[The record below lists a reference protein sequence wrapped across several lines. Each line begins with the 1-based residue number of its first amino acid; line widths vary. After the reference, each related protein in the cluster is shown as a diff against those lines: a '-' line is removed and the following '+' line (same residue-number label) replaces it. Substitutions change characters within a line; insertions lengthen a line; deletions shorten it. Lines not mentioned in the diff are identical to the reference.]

1 MELLKPRL
9 ALLAACSLLA
19 SAAHTNHT
27 EAGWNHFYNLEFE
40 EARKEFAKAL
50 AANPS
55 DIDSR
60 NHIAQ
65 AIMFGLMLRTGALES
80 ELVTGTN
87 PFLRRPKL
95 EPSDAER
102 RAFQEQVET
111 AIQMAKDR
119 IAANPKDKDA
129 WYALGVAY
137 GLRSN
142 YNFLVRKAYMDALRD
157 ATNARKAHDRVLQL
171 DPNNVDALL
180 VQGVHEYV
188 VGSLPLT
195 YRMLGFLIGFR
206 GDKQNGIRILQK
218 VAQKGD
224 KNRVDAEVLLAA
236 IYRRERKPKEAIPL
250 LEDMIRR
257 FPRNYLLRFELS
269 QMYAD
274 AIDKDNALRVLAE
287 IERLKQSGAPG
298 YDRVPLEKVYF
309 ARGVVQ
315 FWYREFDQAIE
326 NLKRVTAHASE
337 LDLNTAVTAWLRLGQ
352 TYDLTGQRAKAIE
365 AYRAAMALAP
375 QSEQAREA
383 RAYLSA
389 PYKRRL

>member
-1 MELLKPRL
+1 MLKPL
-9 ALLAACSLLA
+9 IALLAACSLLA
-19 SAAHTNHT
+19 SAPHANHT
-27 EAGWNHFYNLEFE
+27 EAGWDHFYNLEFE
-40 EARKEFAKAL
+40 EAKQEFAKAL
-50 AANPS
+50 AADPS

-95 EPSDAER
+95 EPTDAER

-111 AIQMAKDR
+111 AIEMAKDR

-129 WYALGVAY
+129 WYALGVSY

-157 ATNARKAHDRVLQL
+157 ATSARKAHDRVLQL
-171 DPNNVDALL
+171 DPGYVDAML

-218 VAQKGD
+218 VARQGH

-257 FPRNYLLRFELS
+257 FPRNYLLRFELA

-274 AIDKDNALRVLAE
+274 AIDKDNALRVIAE
-287 IERLKQSGAPG
+287 IERLKRSGAPG
-298 YDRVPLEKVYF
+298 YDRLPVEKVYF

-315 FWYREFDQAIE
+315 FWYREFDQAID
-326 NLKRVTAHASE
+326 NLERVTSRASE
-337 LDLNTAVTAWLRLGQ
+337 VDLNTAVTAWLRLGQ
-352 TYDLTGQRAKAIE
+352 TYDLTGQRAKAIK
-365 AYRAAMALAP
+365 AYRAAIALAP
-375 QSEQAREA
+375 QSDQGREA
-383 RAYLSA
+383 RSYLNA
-389 PYKRRL
+389 PYKRKS